1 MVTVRAS
8 EQQQRVVGQLVLSVR
23 ETRLLAGARDVEYQ
37 LTDQGVVM
45 VDWVEGPCA
54 NEVADGLVA
63 YSAAGLV
70 ALDAIAGTGNN
81 LRADLLLSGVPVVLT
96 AYEPIGLKRA
106 SRVGRS
112 KRRAPEWRWPM
123 PLEEEGAARDT
134 VLWTLDRDHGTI
146 ATVVR
151 LPIDLSDDWTESG
164 TLVVLPKEDAPTDLW
179 LSRRQ
184 EVDQARERCS
194 ILLRV
199 APRDWTVNDADDWMA
214 QELDNKY
221 APRRATAVALPDRCL
236 LRRSSGLR
244 IEAMRDSTCGIPWSY
259 VPTALLASMWY
270 PKPCLKQPPSSLKVR
285 VFGNVYAVDTI
296 STSSTWCIPS
306 RQYR

>member
-1 MVTVRAS
+1 MTVRAS
-8 EQQQRVVGQLVLSVR
+8 ERQQRVVGQLVLSLR
-23 ETRLLAGARDVEYQ
+23 ESRLLVGARDVEYE
-37 LTDQGVVM
+37 LNDQGVVT

-70 ALDAIAGTGNN
+70 ALDAVAGTGNN
-81 LRADLLLSGVPVVLT
+81 LRADLLLSGVPVVLM
-96 AYEPIGLKRA
+96 AQEPIGLERA
-106 SRVGRS
+106 SRVGRL
-112 KRRAPEWRWPM
+112 KRSAPEWRWPM

-134 VLWTLDRDHGTI
+134 VLWTLDRDHGTV

-151 LPIDLSDDWTESG
+151 LPIDLSDDWSESG
-164 TLVVLPKEDAPTDLW
+164 TLVVLPEEDAPTGMW

-184 EVDQARERCS
+184 EVDRAREKCS

-199 APRDWTVNDADDWMA
+199 APRGWTVDDADDWMA
-214 QELDNKY
+214 EELDNKN
-221 APRRATAVALPDRCL
+221 APRLATAVALPDRCL

-259 VPTALLASMWY
+259 VPTALLASIWH
-270 PKPCLKQPPSSLKVR
+270 PKPCRKQPPASLKVR
-285 VFGNVYAVDTI
+285 VFGDVFTVDTI
-296 STSSTWCIPS
+296 SASSTWCVPS